1 MRDDRDYS
9 SASMSNYIHWVM
21 KDRLNLSDR
30 EIKQWKNLCIVL
42 AHIEFIWSHPMDE
55 NRAAD
60 GLELRDDF
68 EYETGEYLDKSSGL
82 LPNCSFFEMLAA
94 LAIRCENQ
102 LMRNLS
108 LGDRTSRWF
117 FEFLDNL
124 GIDSNMRSDDVEGI
138 VVDFM
143 DKKYKINGEGGM
155 FPLKRSGINQ
165 RDEQIWKQLSAYINE
180 NYLDDGEG
188 LELFR

>member
-1 MRDDRDYS
+1 MRDDRYYS
-9 SASMSNYIHWVM
+9 SASMEDYIRWVM
-21 KDRLNLSDR
+21 KDKLKLTDR
-30 EIKQWKNLCIVL
+30 EMKHWKNLCLVL
-42 AHIEFIWSHPMDE
+42 AEIEFAWIHPMDE

-94 LAIRCENQ
+94 LSVRCENQ

-108 LGDRTSRWF
+108 LGDRTSKWF

-124 GIDSNMRSDDVEGI
+124 GLDPDLKSEDIQEI
-138 VVDFM
+138 VINFM
-143 DKKYKINGEGGM
+143 DGNYKANGEGGM
-155 FPLKRSGINQ
+155 FPIKRRGINQ
-165 RDEQIWKQLSAYINE
+165 RGEQLWKQLSAYISE
-180 NYLDDGEG
+180 NYLDDGED
-188 LELFR
+188 LILFK